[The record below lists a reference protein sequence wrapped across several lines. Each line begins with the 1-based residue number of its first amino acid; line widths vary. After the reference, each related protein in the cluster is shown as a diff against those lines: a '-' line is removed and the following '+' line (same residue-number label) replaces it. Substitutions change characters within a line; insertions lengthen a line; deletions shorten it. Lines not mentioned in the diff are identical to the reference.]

1 MPTSHDNRL
10 TLGHDRDAVGDAV
23 PLGTGEEAGE
33 RFIRAV
39 EATGGPELLN
49 RVWEGPE
56 MLPTMD
62 EIRHPE
68 TWVARI
74 GPARLATG

>member
-1 MPTSHDNRL
+1 MQQL
-10 TLGHDRDAVGDAV
+10 VGIEAK
-23 PLGTGEEAGE
+23 LRQYEAGE

-39 EATGGPELLN
+39 EASGGPELLA
-49 RVWEGPE
+49 RVWEGPDI
-56 MLPTMD
+56 LPTME